1 MCRRLKNKHN
11 NKLMTSMKF
20 VDPASDITFHK
31 DDVSNS
37 KTARVFNEFSDLEI
51 GDKIT
56 NNDLQ
61 KIFKCGPQGGMRKSN
76 ITNTLVLVTDQTRSA
91 KDNPYV
97 DKWIDNIF
105 HYTGMG
111 LKGNQSVSFMQ
122 NKTLSNLDE
131 TNTKAFLFEKKSK
144 NCYTFLG
151 PVKLHDNYY
160 FEQQSD
166 SEGHIRVVVKFPLE
180 IIE

>member
-1 MCRRLKNKHN
+1 MRRYPYDRHAGIL
-11 NKLMTSMKF
+11 TS
-20 VDPASDITFHK
+20 A
-31 DDVSNS
+31 
-37 KTARVFNEFSDLEI
+37 TAGTHTALS
-51 GDKIT
+51 
-56 NNDLQ
+56 
-61 KIFKCGPQGGMRKSN
+61 S
-76 ITNTLVLVTDQTRSA
+76 
-91 KDNPYV
+91 
-97 DKWIDNIF
+97 
-105 HYTGMG
+105 
-111 LKGNQSVSFMQ
+111 GNQSVSFMQ

-151 PVKLHDNYY
+151 QVKLHDNYY